1 MNYKEAR
8 IYRIKYESL
17 LSTALMHIYDYF
29 ANVILEATKQ
39 ITEPET
45 SANLL
50 SADTSHNDPSIETA
64 FSLYY
69 GKFQSAA
76 CKVETSLKHVEERI
90 NKHNQ

>member
-29 ANVILEATKQ
+29 ANVIMESTKQ
-39 ITEPET
+39 ITDPEN

-50 SADTSHNDPSIETA
+50 ITESTQNDPAIETA

-76 CKVETSLKHVEERI
+76 SKVEAALKHVEGKVD
-90 NKHNQ
+90 KHSQ

>member
-1 MNYKEAR
+1 
-8 IYRIKYESL
+8 
-17 LSTALMHIYDYF
+17 MHIYDYF
-29 ANVILEATKQ
+29 ANVIMEATNQ

-50 SADTSHNDPSIETA
+50 STNTESSQSDPTIETA

-76 CKVETSLKHVEERI
+76 SKVETVLKHVELKA
-90 NKHNQ
+90 NKHSQ